1 MKKVH
6 NKPARKEPKDRKNN
20 PQRKQISVT
29 LPADVRVRFRT
40 ACEIQEHAEGQLGR
54 ILIEWALP
62 FYERTRSVEALK
74 YLATKHFTS
83 LPDQPMEQREPELD
97 LSLDYMVAGGG
108 R

>member
-1 MKKVH
+1 MKKQH
-6 NKPARKEPKDRKNN
+6 NIKTKIRKGNEQGPKR
-20 PQRKQISVT
+20 RQISVT
-29 LPADVRVRFRT
+29 LSEEVHTRFGV
-40 ACEIQEHAEGQLGR
+40 ACEIQEHTEGQLAR

-83 LPDQPMEQREPELD
+83 LPDQPLEQREVD
-97 LSLDYMVAGGG
+97 LSLESESIVAAGG